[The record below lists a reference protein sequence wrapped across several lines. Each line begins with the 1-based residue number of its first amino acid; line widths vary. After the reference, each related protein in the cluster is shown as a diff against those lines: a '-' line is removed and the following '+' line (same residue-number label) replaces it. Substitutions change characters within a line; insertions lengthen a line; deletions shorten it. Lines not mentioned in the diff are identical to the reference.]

1 MRADQARGIRSG
13 RFNLQGAAIC
23 YRDGQDGQRQ
33 VLLITSLDSGRWVI
47 PKGNVG
53 KNESTRDAAMREA
66 REEAGLVGKA
76 SKKPIGYYTYL
87 KAREDLPCIVDVY
100 PLRVK
105 SVLDDYPEKGKRL
118 PAWMRVQD
126 AVRAVDEPEL
136 NWLLAKIAAID

>member
-1 MRADQARGIRSG
+1 MRADQAKGLRNG

-33 VLLITSLDSGRWVI
+33 ILLITSLDSGRWVI

-53 KNESTRDAAMREA
+53 RGESTRDAAVREA
-66 REEAGLVGKA
+66 REEAGLIGKA

-100 PLRVK
+100 PLKVK
-105 SVLDDYPEKGKRL
+105 GVLDDYPEKGRRAL
-118 PAWMRVQD
+118 AWMSVQE

-136 NWLLAKIAAID
+136 KGLLAKISGID